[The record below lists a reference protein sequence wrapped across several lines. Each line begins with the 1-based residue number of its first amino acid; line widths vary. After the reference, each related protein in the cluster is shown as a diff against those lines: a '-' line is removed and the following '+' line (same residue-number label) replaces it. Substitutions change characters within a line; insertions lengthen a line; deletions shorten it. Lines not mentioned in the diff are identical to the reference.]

1 MMTNRPKPD
10 GWLRSNAYISVVIA
24 SFLEMLCRWR
34 RQLKG
39 SCLAWVTPLLLAT
52 SSCAARQDE
61 VNVPISSWPGYEYFF
76 LAEQKGLAERHGLR
90 LTTTQFPD
98 PQEIVH
104 AYLRGELAI
113 APLTTVELVDICG
126 RVPERCPVVVLILDE
141 SRGGDILAAR
151 RELDSVSDL
160 AGRTVGLTFSTL
172 GPYLLNRA
180 LQRSGLT
187 LDQVEIKNIALA
199 EMPAALAEG
208 RVDAVAFFPPFSD
221 YAARDGQSRVL
232 FDSRQIPGEI
242 FDVLVVDPD
251 YLERHSLAL
260 VKLLK
265 TWQDAHSYAR
275 SHPGEAIALMAQRQ
289 NVSVQEF
296 QRAEQGLVYISLRQQ
311 QALLAPGGPLARNLQ
326 LVQQVQRQLKL
337 LSSAAILPGITN
349 QPIQQAL
356 R

>member
-1 MMTNRPKPD
+1 MSLIFKIFYRRRH
-10 GWLRSNAYISVVIA
+10 WLRVSP
-24 SFLEMLCRWR
+24 
-34 RQLKG
+34 
-39 SCLAWVTPLLLAT
+39 LAWIVPWLVLT
-52 SSCAARQDE
+52 SCVARRDE

-76 LAEQKGLAERHGLR
+76 LAEQKGLAQRHGLR

-126 RVPERCPVVVLILDE
+126 RAPERCPVVVLILDE
-141 SRGGDILAAR
+141 SRGADILAAR
-151 RELDSVSDL
+151 REVDSVSDL

-187 LDQVEIKNIALA
+187 LDQVEIKNMPLA

-221 YAARDGQSRVL
+221 YAARDGQSQVL

-242 FDVLVVDPD
+242 FDVLVVNPD
-251 YLERHSLAL
+251 YLRRHSAIL

-265 TWQDAHSYAR
+265 TWQDAHDYAR
-275 SHPGEAIALMAQRQ
+275 SHPREAIDLMARRE
-289 NVSVQEF
+289 NVSFSEF
-296 QRAEQGLVYISLRQQ
+296 QRSEQGLVYYSLSQQ
-311 QALLAPGGPLARNLQ
+311 QRLLAPSGGLVRNLQ

-337 LSSAAILPGITN
+337 LSPAAVLPQVSN